1 VRLEDLTI
9 ALRPR
14 KPWEAVDLGCALVRR
29 DYGRVMLLWL
39 ITVVPVWIILAALLW
54 NHPGWFSGIV
64 WWLKPLYDRVPLFH
78 LSRAAFGSRPT
89 VKETLREWPRLW
101 SRFLLPALLWRRLSF
116 MRSFALPVLM
126 LEGQKGKAANQR
138 VSTLASDGGSSGT
151 SASMVFLNL
160 EFVFGLGLGALF
172 SSIGPADGLPDFSA
186 IMADPE
192 NYFQVTNGQYW
203 LFNLLYLA
211 AVSVIEPFYV
221 GAGFGLYLNSRTKL
235 EGWDIELTFRRLA
248 ARLKPAV
255 AVLLALAFLL
265 PGLVGAAEK
274 LISPPNEKAATV
286 EVSEAKQALQEVLK
300 EEEFK
305 EHEMTTSVWVYEGS
319 PSRGGPGALDLMSII
334 LTVLGYG
341 GLAFAIGW
349 LIWWLVQNQHL
360 FMSGGR
366 AVRARVE
373 SAGPRVVMGLDI
385 ARENLPDDIVT
396 AARAAWNAGHFRE
409 ALSLL
414 YRGSLSRLV
423 EHRRLP
429 IRDSDTEDD
438 CLMKVAEVA
447 DAPVTS
453 FFRQLT
459 LLWVRAAYAGKEAM
473 PDEFDALCRT
483 WPFANTPAAPRGH
496 RVLAQAS
503 LIAFSALML
512 SACDGHFED
521 HTFPQGYKG
530 KARLDPFLAAQR
542 MLDKLGY
549 EAERLPL
556 LKELPDEYGGV
567 IVLSAEAGMPEAR
580 ARQLMTWVQ
589 DGGHLIYAMAGC
601 APYSDW
607 GLFSS
612 GSTFGYAGNED
623 REDPVLSMVDVELLG
638 LKDWKETTLPE
649 LLKRRNKG
657 QKDDPDKAKDKPAAD
672 DKKKA
677 SPDAAKPDE
686 KKAGPG
692 DDKAKPDEKKPAI
705 QEAKPGAEDKSA
717 KKPVIKEPEDVP
729 TEKQVIEM
737 GKTKYEVAFPSIIHL
752 KLGRSL
758 RAGEWAAGGKSD
770 KTTALHLHYG
780 LGNVTVLNHAR
791 PLRNRYIDENDH
803 AQWFIDLLGEDA
815 EHVQFIVSLE
825 GSFWALLWKRAWMPI
840 LGLALVIIIW
850 LWMHLPRFGPQ
861 RQAILHDTK
870 HFFEHISA
878 LGGFFHRMRRDD
890 VLLAAAADAVR
901 TRATR
906 LYPHLVNHTDH
917 AIIEILAQRS
927 DLPVERMRAAFEA
940 SEKPATRDFVRH
952 IQDLQT
958 LKLAL

>member
-1 VRLEDLTI
+1 MRLEDLTI

-39 ITVVPVWIILAALLW
+39 ITVVPVWVILAALLW

-101 SRFLLPALLWRRLSF
+101 SRFLLPALLWRRLSL

-126 LEGQKGKAANQR
+126 LEGQADKAARQR
-138 VSTLASDGGSSGT
+138 VSTLASDGGSSG
-151 SASMVFLNL
+151 ASVTWVFLKL
-160 EFVFGLGLGALF
+160 EFVFGLGLGALV
-172 SSIGPADGLPDFSA
+172 SSIGPIDGLPDFSA
-186 IMADPE
+186 IFADAE

-203 LFNLLYLA
+203 FLNLLYLA

-221 GAGFGLYLNSRTKL
+221 GAGFGLYLNSRSKL

-248 ARLKPAV
+248 ARLKPA
-255 AVLLALAFLL
+255 AAILLALAFLL
-265 PGLVGAAEK
+265 PGMVGAVEEPVPGA
-274 LISPPNEKAATV
+274 NEKAPTE
-286 EVSEAKQALQEVLK
+286 EVSEAKQALQEILK
-300 EEEFK
+300 QEEFK
-305 EHEMTTSVWVYEGS
+305 EHEITTSVWVYEKS
-319 PSRGGPGALDLMSII
+319 SHGGAGALDLISII
-334 LTVLGYG
+334 LWMLGYG
-341 GLAFAIGW
+341 LLAFAIGW
-349 LIWWLVQNQHL
+349 IIWWVVQNQHL
-360 FMSGGR
+360 FLSGARG
-366 AVRARVE
+366 ARARVD
-373 SAGPRVVMGLDI
+373 SSGPRVVMGLDI
-385 ARENLPDDIVT
+385 ARESLPDDIVT
-396 AARAAWNAGHFRE
+396 AARAAWSAGHFRE

-438 CLMKVAEVA
+438 CLVKVAEVA
-447 DAPVTS
+447 DAPVVS

-473 PDEFDALCRT
+473 PDEFDSLCRS
-483 WPFANTPAAPRGH
+483 WPFSSAPAAPRSQ
-496 RVLAQAS
+496 RVIAHAS
-503 LIAFSALML
+503 LILFSVMVL
-512 SACDGHFED
+512 SGCDGHFEK
-521 HTFPQGYKG
+521 HTLPQGYKG

-542 MLDKLGY
+542 MLDKLGH

-556 LKELPDEYGGV
+556 LKDLPEADGGV
-567 IVLSAEAGMPEAR
+567 IVISAEGGMPEAR
-580 ARQLMTWVQ
+580 ARQLLSWVQ
-589 DGGHLIYAMAGC
+589 NGGHLIYAMAGC

-623 REDPVLSMVDVELLG
+623 REDPILSRMDVGLLG

-657 QKDDPDKAKDKPAAD
+657 KQDDPEKTKGGPAD
-672 DKKKA
+672 EDKKKV
-677 SPDAAKPDE
+677 SPDAAKPE
-686 KKAGPG
+686 
-692 DDKAKPDEKKPAI
+692 EKKPAI
-705 QEAKPGAEDKSA
+705 EEKKPGPENKSA
-717 KKPVIKEPEDVP
+717 KKPIIKEPEDVP
-729 TEKQVIEM
+729 TEKQFIEM
-737 GKTKYEVAFPSIIHL
+737 GTARYEVAFPSIIHL

-803 AQWFIDLLGEDA
+803 AQWFMDLIGEDA

-840 LGLALVIIIW
+840 LGLALVTVMW

-861 RQAILHDTK
+861 RQAVLHDTK
-870 HFFEHISA
+870 HFLEHISA

-890 VLLAAAADAVR
+890 ILLSAAAVAVR
-901 TRATR
+901 ARATR
-906 LYPHLVNHTDH
+906 LYPHLVHHSDS

-927 DLPVERMRAAFEA
+927 DLPPERMRAAFEA
-940 SEKPATRDFVRH
+940 SEKPPTRDFIRH
-952 IQDLQT
+952 IQDLQA